1 MKKEVSCIN
10 SKIIIEYIRK
20 TNPEYL
26 PLILDHLDPELDSLD
41 DPVGFLTD
49 PNNWVSTV
57 IIANMF
63 DRVKSILQD
72 ESVPY
77 KIGKFAIENA
87 HLGYIQKIFVKAFWS
102 SKKALK
108 YAQKINDKFNRNK
121 KVEVVEIKRN
131 TAIVRLYWEKD
142 MQPSKDLCV
151 YNQAIYAY
159 LHTIWGG
166 RPLDIHEQ
174 HCFFDGSPYCEY
186 HLQWTKKSWIYEYI
200 SRFFTS
206 RSMLKDIIAEQE
218 KNREIIEKK
227 YAEINQLNLK
237 LNRRIKQLMAIQD
250 TGKAILSL
258 LDLKYVLT
266 AIMNILSNVCQISRA
281 VIMLVSEDGESLE
294 YLHGTGLSG
303 DIPDEIKN
311 YRVPLTRVSNILARV
326 ANTGTPEYIPDVNSS
341 KLQQS
346 NIMLSYGK
354 PSSVYVAPLITRS
367 KVIGVIA
374 TDTPEKKDVSEEV
387 RETLDIFTP
396 QIAIAIEN
404 AKLYTKLQER
414 MKELTESHV
423 LLSRAE
429 KFSFLGNLAA
439 RLAHEIKNPMTAIGT
454 FMQMLPQKYGDD
466 EFRND
471 FYKIVMEE
479 TNRVNN
485 LITELLDLVKEK
497 EPCFEFNDIHDL
509 INKMI
514 LLVSPQSKDK
524 GIQIISRFDPNI
536 GQVWIDSEKM
546 KQVILNLISNA
557 LDFTPDGGTIEVT
570 TSVRGGQGGKKLIEI
585 EVKDNGIGIP
595 QSMIEKVFDPFFTTK
610 HKSNIHNGT
619 GLGLFIAYQNMQLH
633 HGTIIAKSDPDRK
646 GAAFI
651 LSLPVYPSSS
661 HGGKDIVQ

>member
-1 MKKEVSCIN
+1 MEKEVSCIN

-26 PLILDHLDPELDSLD
+26 SLIIGDLDPDLDNIA
-41 DPVGFLTD
+41 DPIAFLTD
-49 PNNWVSTV
+49 TNNWISTV
-57 IIANMF
+57 VIVKMF
-63 DRVKSILQD
+63 DRVKSISHDDL
-72 ESVPY
+72 VPY
-77 KIGKFAIENA
+77 EIGKFAIENA

-108 YAQKINDKFNRNK
+108 FAQKINDKFNRNK
-121 KVEVVEIKRN
+121 RVELVEIKRN
-131 TAIVRLYWEKD
+131 TAIVRLHWEKD
-142 MQPSKDLCV
+142 MKPSKDLCL

-166 RPLDIHEQ
+166 RPLDIHEK
-174 HCFFDGSPYCEY
+174 HCFFEGSPYCEY
-186 HLQWTKKSWIYEYI
+186 HLKWTKKSLIYEYL

-206 RSMLKDIIAEQE
+206 RSMLKDIIADQE
-218 KNREIIEKK
+218 KNKEIIERK

-237 LNRRIKQLMAIQD
+237 LNRKIKQLMAVQD

-258 LDLKYVLT
+258 LDLKYVLS

-294 YLHGTGLSG
+294 YLHGTGLNG

-311 YRVPLTRVSNILARV
+311 YHIPMTRVSNILARV
-326 ANTGTPEYIPDVNSS
+326 ANTGIPEYIPDVDSS
-341 KLQQS
+341 NLQQK
-346 NIMLSYGK
+346 NIILSYGK
-354 PSSVYVAPLITRS
+354 PASVYVAPLITRS

-374 TDTPEKKDVSEEV
+374 TDSTGENGVSEET

-414 MKELTESHV
+414 MKELTESHA

-497 EPCFEFNDIHDL
+497 EPYFEFNDIHDL

-514 LLVSPQSKDK
+514 LLVSPQSKAKDIK
-524 GIQIISRFDPNI
+524 IISRFHPDI

-557 LDFTPDGGTIEVT
+557 LDFTPKGGIIEVT
-570 TSVRGGQGGKKLIEI
+570 TSIGPGKGGKKLINI
-585 EVKDNGIGIP
+585 EVKDNGVGIP
-595 QSMIEKVFDPFFTTK
+595 QSMIEKVFEPFFTTK

-619 GLGLFIAYQNMQLH
+619 GLGLFIAYQNMHLH
-633 HGTIIAKSDPDRK
+633 NGTIVAKSDPDK
-646 GAAFI
+646 TGTTF
-651 LSLPVYPSSS
+651 LLTLPVYLSSNQIS
-661 HGGKDIVQ
+661 KDTIQ

>member
-1 MKKEVSCIN
+1 MEKEVSCIN

-20 TNPEYL
+20 TNPEHL
-26 PLILDHLDPELDSLD
+26 SLILGDLDPELDNID
-41 DPVGFLTD
+41 DPIAFLTD
-49 PNNWVSTV
+49 TNNWISTV
-57 IIANMF
+57 VIVKMF
-63 DRVKSILQD
+63 DRVKSISHD
-72 ESVPY
+72 DSVPY
-77 KIGKFAIENA
+77 EIGTFAIENA

-108 YAQKINDKFNRNK
+108 FAQKINDKFNRNK
-121 KVEVVEIKRN
+121 RVELVEIKRN
-131 TAIVRLYWEKD
+131 TAIVRLHWEKD
-142 MQPSKDLCV
+142 MKPSKDLCL

-166 RPLDIHEQ
+166 RPLDIHEKY
-174 HCFFDGSPYCEY
+174 CFFEGSPYCEY
-186 HLQWTKKSWIYEYI
+186 HLKWTKKSWIYEYL

-206 RSMLKDIIAEQE
+206 RSMLKDIIADQE
-218 KNREIIEKK
+218 KNKEIIERK

-237 LNRRIKQLMAIQD
+237 LNRKIKQLMAVQD

-258 LDLKYVLT
+258 LDLKYVLS

-294 YLHGTGLSG
+294 YLHGTGLNG
-303 DIPDEIKN
+303 VIPDEIKN
-311 YRVPLTRVSNILARV
+311 YHIPMTRVSNILARV
-326 ANTGTPEYIPDVNSS
+326 ANTGIPEYIPDVNSS
-341 KLQQS
+341 NLQQK
-346 NIMLSYGK
+346 NIILSYGK
-354 PSSVYVAPLITRS
+354 PASVYVAPLITRS

-374 TDTPEKKDVSEEV
+374 TDSTGEKGVSEET

-404 AKLYTKLQER
+404 AKLYTKLQVR
-414 MKELTESHV
+414 MKELTESHA

-514 LLVSPQSKDK
+514 LLVSPQSKAK
-524 GIQIISRFDPNI
+524 GIKIISRFHPDI

-557 LDFTPDGGTIEVT
+557 LDFTPHGGIIEVT
-570 TSVRGGQGGKKLIEI
+570 TSIGPDKGGKKLINI
-585 EVKDNGIGIP
+585 EVKDNGVGIP
-595 QSMIEKVFDPFFTTK
+595 QSMIEKVFEPFFTTK
-610 HKSNIHNGT
+610 HKSSIHNGT

-633 HGTIIAKSDPDRK
+633 NGTIVAKSDPDKK
-646 GAAFI
+646 GTTFI
-651 LSLPVYPSSS
+651 LTLPVYLSSNQIS
-661 HGGKDIVQ
+661 KDTIQ